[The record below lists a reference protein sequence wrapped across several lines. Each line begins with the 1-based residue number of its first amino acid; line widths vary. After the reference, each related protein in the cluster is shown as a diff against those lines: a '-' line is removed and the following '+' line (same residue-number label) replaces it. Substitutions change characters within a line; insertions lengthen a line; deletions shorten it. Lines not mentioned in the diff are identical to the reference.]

1 MTVTSPS
8 PLRQSE
14 GHDTTAPA
22 SVKAGERQYQS
33 EMMFIGER
41 CHLSACHR
49 EDFLPFRC
57 PDCHHQFCSNHYK
70 TADHKC
76 ASASA
81 TFLVPLC
88 PLCHE
93 PPKNWKRDEDPNIA
107 MNLHLS
113 PNPMTGKIECQA
125 VDVQGIVREDAKGRR
140 PRQKKD
146 NECRE
151 RKCRKLMIVPITC
164 PSCRL
169 QFCPSHRAPIQHAC
183 PSTQVKAA
191 PVASS
196 NAKNASSKLPSVVS
210 QSKPP
215 SSSAKD
221 PKGKVSESKE
231 PESKSNPLQ
240 AIGAVHKGLKMDK
253 WVPIPLFGK
262 A

>member
-1 MTVTSPS
+1 MTITSPS
-8 PLRQSE
+8 SSLQS
-14 GHDTTAPA
+14 GSNDTTSPA
-22 SVKAGERQYQS
+22 SIKAGERQYQS

-57 PDCHHQFCSNHYK
+57 PDCHHQFCSDHYK
-70 TADHKC
+70 TAEHQC
-76 ASASA
+76 AHASA

-93 PPKNWKRDEDPNIA
+93 PPKDWKRDEDPNIA
-107 MNLHLS
+107 MILHLS
-113 PNPMTGKIECQA
+113 PNPRTGKIECQA
-125 VDVQGIVREDAKGRR
+125 VDVQGIVRDDAKGKR
-140 PRQKKD
+140 PRQKRD

-169 QFCPSHRAPIQHAC
+169 QFCPSHRAPVQHAC
-183 PSTQVKAA
+183 PSMQVKTA

-196 NAKNASSKLPSVVS
+196 SAKHANSKLLSVVS
-210 QSKPP
+210 QSNAP
-215 SSSAKD
+215 SSTAKNEREKPSD
-221 PKGKVSESKE
+221 PKESA
-231 PESKSNPLQ
+231 SKSNPLQ
-240 AIGAVHKGLKMDK
+240 AINAVHKGLKMDK
-253 WVPIPLFGK
+253 WVPVPLFGK